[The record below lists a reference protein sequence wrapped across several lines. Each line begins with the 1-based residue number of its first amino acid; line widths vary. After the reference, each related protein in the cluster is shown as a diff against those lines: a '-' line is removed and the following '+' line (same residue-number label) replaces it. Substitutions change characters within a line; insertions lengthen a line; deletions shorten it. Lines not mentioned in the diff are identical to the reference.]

1 MERNFNSKRENHKKK
16 RYGSDL
22 MMQRE
27 KKNIRIELN
36 SNKRYTYIYIYIYIA
51 FFFMSIYYLV
61 SLPLIRKNSTEN

>member
-36 SNKRYTYIYIYIYIA
+36 SNKRYTYIYIV
-51 FFFMSIYYLV
+51 FFFLSIYYLV
-61 SLPLIRKNSTEN
+61 SLPLIRKSSTEN

>member
-1 MERNFNSKRENHKKK
+1 
-16 RYGSDL
+16 
-22 MMQRE
+22 MQRE

-36 SNKRYTYIYIYIYIA
+36 SNKRYTYIYIYIYIV

>member
-16 RYGSDL
+16 RYESDL

-36 SNKRYTYIYIYIYIA
+36 SNKRYTYIYIYIV
-51 FFFMSIYYLV
+51 FFFISIYYLV
-61 SLPLIRKNSTEN
+61 SLPLIRKSSTEN